1 MTLTFLGQKYE
12 TTGSEIAP
20 VATPN
25 LTGKYRGNTIQFS
38 NSRVTTP
45 AQHTLTY
52 RGIRY
57 SR

>member
-12 TTGSEIAP
+12 TTASEIAT
-20 VATPN
+20 VATSN
-25 LTGKYRGNTIQFS
+25 ITGKYRGNTIQFS
-38 NSRVTTP
+38 NSRLAT
-45 AQHTLTY
+45 QIQQTLTY

>member
-12 TTGSEIAP
+12 TTASE
-20 VATPN
+20 VAQTTSN

-38 NSRVTTP
+38 NSRLATP
-45 AQHTLTY
+45 IQQTLTY